1 MEEVVL
7 GKITKAEYGQSPNY
21 QCMFGIH
28 LSFEFPSGGIA
39 DGEKY
44 LLNISPDFK
53 WEDEDEK
60 NRMFMVQ
67 QEEINKVLTD
77 AKVNYV
83 SQLVNKP
90 VEITINNRFF
100 KKFRILTE
108 VV

>member
-1 MEEVVL
+1 MGELVL
-7 GKITKAEYGQSPNY
+7 GKITKAEYGHSPNFKG
-21 QCMFGIH
+21 MFGIH

-44 LLNISPDFK
+44 LLNISPEFK
-53 WEDEDEK
+53 WENEDEK
-60 NRMFMVQ
+60 HRMFMNQ
-67 QEEINKVLTD
+67 QEEIYKVLTD

-108 VV
+108 VL